1 MSRVGIQPIN
11 IPGSVEVSVEQDL
24 VKVSGPKGELQHQV
38 PPELT
43 AVMDDGQILVRRGSD
58 DRRSRSLHG
67 LTRSLIANMVT
78 GVSEGFS
85 KSLVIEGTGYR
96 GSLSGTKLVLSVGYS
111 HPVEIVPPD
120 TIEIEVP
127 NQKRI
132 IVRGPDKQL
141 VGQVAAEI
149 RDVRRPEPYHGFG
162 IRYEGEH
169 IRRKEGKTAAAAT

>member
-1 MSRVGIQPIN
+1 MSRVGIQPIDV
-11 IPGSVEVSVEQDL
+11 PEGVDVSLEKDV
-24 VKVSGPKGELQHQV
+24 VRVSGPRGELHQRV

-43 AVMDDGQILVRRGSD
+43 VSRDDGRIVVKRGGD

-78 GVSEGFS
+78 GVTEGFS

-96 GSLSGTKLVLSVGYS
+96 ASLSGTRLVLSVGYS
-111 HPVEIVPPD
+111 HPVEIAAPD
-120 TIEIEVP
+120 AIEIEVP

-162 IRYEGEH
+162 IRYEGER
-169 IRRKEGKTAAAAT
+169 IRRKEGKTAAATT

>member
-11 IPGSVEVSVEQDL
+11 IPGSVEVSVEQDV

-43 AVMDDGQILVRRGSD
+43 AQVDDGQLLVRRGSD

-120 TIEIEVP
+120 TIELEVP